1 MLADGAAVG
10 PGMATRLDVPV
21 ARDGPERAAGEIGTR
36 IDAAASVGVPA
47 LADVP
52 AAAGA
57 ATARKLE
64 MQVNGR
70 GGCGEEARDEAD
82 GGEKL
87 HFAW

>member
-1 MLADGAAVG
+1 
-10 PGMATRLDVPV
+10 MATRLDVPI

-36 IDAAASVGVPA
+36 IHAAASIGVPA

-64 MQVNGR
+64 VQVNGR
-70 GGCGEEARDEAD
+70 GGGGEEARDKANGDDE
-82 GGEKL
+82 L